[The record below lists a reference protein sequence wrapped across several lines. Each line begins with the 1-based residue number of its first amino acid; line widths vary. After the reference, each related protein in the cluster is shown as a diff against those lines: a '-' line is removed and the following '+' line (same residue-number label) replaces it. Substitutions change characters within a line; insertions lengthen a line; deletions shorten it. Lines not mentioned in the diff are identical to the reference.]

1 MKNVNIKDRPFL
13 VEEKTNFVICS
24 LYEKSITELLSV
36 CIANN
41 ENLVFEDFFEDLKKN
56 EWKSLH
62 QLFPVLEEVLPL
74 QKNNIQKLYEK
85 IIRSYKNDS
94 ADLFNNGL
102 TKQKEG
108 KIQDI
113 KIGEGDF
120 HNGSSTAIIEFEN
133 NNLVYKP
140 GNGAISLPFFQ
151 LLDWFNDSF
160 SLGSYKYNILNKAQ
174 YHWQEFVTEQP
185 CKTEEEIK
193 KYYQRTGYSLCIL
206 YLLNSSDFH
215 AENLIA
221 NGDSVV
227 FIDHETI
234 IQPKINNKLDEYF
247 GESNLNKSNLEG
259 SNLDKSNLD
268 EKADT
273 VLNSGLLP
281 SKNEE
286 SLSCLKCGLGYSK
299 KTYGFYYK
307 KAGINRYTKDWKMVN
322 KEIKASYIKNNV
334 PTLNGEKIFIQE
346 HLEEF
351 LMGFE
356 QCYTFLLKQKTLLLS
371 KDSPIQRFHNIPIR
385 HIWRATS
392 VYAKILEL
400 MNLPKNQKDKNQYKQ
415 KIENY
420 LSTAFRN
427 VPTDSNLR
435 LIIKHETAQMLKGD
449 IPYFEVNSS
458 SRDLHT
464 EFGVIK
470 DFFEFSAVEN
480 IERKLNK
487 LSLEDLEF
495 QKSIILESLR

>member
-1 MKNVNIKDRPFL
+1 MKNVNIKERPFL
-13 VEEKTNFVICS
+13 VEEKTNSAICS
-24 LYEKSITELLSV
+24 IYEKNITELLSV
-36 CIANN
+36 SIANN
-41 ENLVFEDFFEDLKKN
+41 KNLIFEDFFEDLKN
-56 EWKSLH
+56 NDWKSLQ

-74 QKNNIQKLYEK
+74 QKNNIHKLYEK
-85 IIRSYKNDS
+85 IIHSYKNDS
-94 ADLFNNGL
+94 VDLFNKGL
-102 TKQKEG
+102 IEQKEG
-108 KIQDI
+108 RIQDI

-120 HNGSSTAIIEFEN
+120 HNGSSTAIIDFGN

-140 GNGAISLPFFQ
+140 GNGDISLPYFQ
-151 LLDWFNDSF
+151 LLDWFNESF
-160 SLGSYKYNILNKAQ
+160 SLGNYKYHILNKNE

-193 KYYQRTGYSLCIL
+193 KYYQRAGYSLCIL

-215 AENLIA
+215 SENLIA
-221 NGDSVV
+221 HGDSVV

-234 IQPKINNKLDEYF
+234 IQPKINKKLDIYF
-247 GESNLNKSNLEG
+247 TE
-259 SNLDKSNLD
+259 SNLDKSNID
-268 EKADT
+268 EKKLDT

-307 KAGINRYTKDWKMVN
+307 KRGINRYTKDWKMVN
-322 KEIKASYIKNNV
+322 KEIKASYIKNNI
-334 PTLNGEKIFIQE
+334 PILNGKTIFIQE

-351 LMGFE
+351 LFGFE
-356 QCYTFLLKQKTLLLS
+356 ECYTFLLKQKAFLLS
-371 KDSPIQRFHNIPIR
+371 KDSPIQRFHNLPIR
-385 HIWRATS
+385 HIWRATNL
-392 VYAKILEL
+392 YARILDIV
-400 MNLPKNQKDKNQYKQ
+400 NLPRNQKDKNEYKQ
-415 KIENY
+415 KTENY

-427 VPTDSNLR
+427 VPINSNLH
-435 LIIKHETAQMLKGD
+435 LIFKHETAQMLRGD

-480 IERKLNK
+480 IERKINK

-495 QKSIILESLR
+495 QKNIILDSLK